1 MAQVILQADAQRDVS
16 FEPFFTHIVAHELCH
31 GLGPHQI
38 KIGVRD
44 SNPRLELKDLYSA
57 IEEAKADVTG
67 LFALQYLMTQA
78 DKDPGGNT
86 ASLAHGPDAERQL
99 YTTYLASSF
108 RALRFGL
115 QDAHAKGMAIQFNYF
130 LDHGAF
136 IANADGTFR
145 VDINKMKDAVASL
158 DRIFLTLEAT
168 GDYAGT
174 SQLIGS
180 MMVLRPET
188 QRALDRLKSVPTDI
202 EPLFVTAD
210 ALAKQTERPG
220 VPRNKHDF

>member
-1 MAQVILQADAQRDVS
+1 MLRKPIPVLSAVAVLLLPFCPAQQQASTAANATNAKEGATVPGERGRILGIGGI
-16 FEPFFTHIVAHELCH
+16 FFKSANQQQTREWYSKHL
-31 GLGPHQI
+31 GL
-38 KIGVRD
+38 
-44 SNPRLELKDLYSA
+44 
-57 IEEAKADVTG
+57 
-67 LFALQYLMTQA
+67 A
-78 DKDPGGNT
+78 DKGAGANT
-86 ASLAHGPDAERQL
+86 ALLAHGPDAERQL

-115 QDAHAKGMAIQFNYF
+115 QDHHAKGMAIQFNYF

-136 IANADGTFR
+136 IANAYGTFR
-145 VDINKMKDAVASL
+145 VDISKMKDAVASL

-174 SQLIGS
+174 KQLIGS

-188 QRALDRLKSVPTDI
+188 QQALDRLKSVPTDI

-210 ALAKQTERPG
+210 ALAKEG
-220 VPRNKHDF
+220 VKP